1 MLKRMPFARQTSLA
15 AGLLWLAASACSASS
30 RPAEPIDCSAGDA
43 YEFSAPLRAFE
54 IPDEAWFS
62 GADPTGSSA
71 TPIPTALDPAC
82 AAGGTTG
89 AGGTDTG
96 GTTAIAGTAGSAT
109 GSASI
114 SVTIEPVEGGGRCGS
129 QNAMVLRSAGH
140 TDWGS
145 VFGDW
150 KLASAPGTA
159 FCDTCGPWNGTGY
172 EGIAVWARAKNGDK
186 SVSVLLDTWQTSASG
201 TTEADAALVCKI
213 DCSASSGT
221 RSLDETGNVL
231 SQTYVSPPGS
241 CGNSF
246 QRNLNLTEQ
255 WQLVL
260 LPFKSFYQELKPNM
274 VTGAMDLAHINGFS
288 LRPAKEANVEIWV
301 DDIAFYKRK

>member
-1 MLKRMPFARQTSLA
+1 MLKRMPWHRQTSVF
-15 AGLLWLAASACSASS
+15 AGLLWLAASACSAST
-30 RPAEPIDCSAGDA
+30 RPPVPIDCGQADA
-43 YEFSAPLRAFE
+43 YELSAPLRVFE
-54 IPDEAWFS
+54 VQDDIWYN
-62 GADPTGSSA
+62 GADGTGTRTLPTPA
-71 TPIPTALDPAC
+71 PLNAAC
-82 AAGGTTG
+82 ATGGTTG
-89 AGGTDTG
+89 AGGTAAT
-96 GTTAIAGTAGSAT
+96 AGTAGAAT

-114 SVTIEPVEGGGRCGS
+114 SVTIEPIEDGGRCGS

-150 KLASAPGTA
+150 KLASAAGTA
-159 FCDTCGPWNGTGY
+159 FCDACGPWNGTGY

-186 SVSVLLDTWQTSASG
+186 SVTVLLDTWQTSAAG
-201 TTEADAALVCKI
+201 TTDADAALVCKI

-221 RSLDETGNVL
+221 RSLDETGNIL
-231 SQTYVSPPGS
+231 SQSYVSPPGS

-246 QRNLNLTEQ
+246 QRDLNLTDE

-260 LPFKSFYQELKPNM
+260 LPFKSFYQERKPNI
-274 VTGAMDLAHINGFS
+274 VSGAMDVAHINGLS